1 MHLPRFR
8 PILLPALAATALLS
22 LGCRNRAQAVAE
34 ETVPA
39 VPPSSSTSTS
49 AVPPAP
55 ATPPQPATPAEPVT
69 PPAAPTTT
77 VLSAPPAT
85 ALSPWGAITDYTYD
99 RRADFTALL
108 TRLAGATDTQIDQ
121 LNARRAT
128 LPETSVKDWDVAMKE
143 LTDARSDL
151 QFKVSQLNGSLAEN
165 WPQMRDSAADAW
177 RRVQEATDKVKRST
191 TL

>member
-1 MHLPRFR
+1 MHFPRFR
-8 PILLPALAATALLS
+8 PILLPALTVTLLLS

-34 ETVPA
+34 GSVSPA
-39 VPPSSSTSTS
+39 
-49 AVPPAP
+49 APAP
-55 ATPPQPATPAEPVT
+55 ATSAIPPTPATPPSPATPAEPLA
-69 PPAAPTTT
+69 PAANLVP
-77 VLSAPPAT
+77 APPAT
-85 ALSPWGAITDYTYD
+85 ALSPWGAITDYTYE
-99 RRADFTALL
+99 RRGDFTALL
-108 TRLAGATDTQIDQ
+108 ARLASNTDAQIDQ

-151 QFKVSQLNGSLAEN
+151 QFKVSQLNTALAEN